1 MIRGGAM
8 TTSTDTRLEP
18 EIGADRTRM
27 SLLSKDRIVAR
38 PGFNRWW
45 MLPAAL
51 LINLSVGQAYAFSVF
66 NLPLS
71 RAIGITESTAAD
83 WKLTTLGWIFTLAY
97 VFLGLSAGF
106 GAAWLERVGP
116 RKSGFVAA
124 ICWGSGFLISAVGVW
139 VHQVW
144 LLYIG
149 YGIIGG
155 CGLGIGFTTP
165 IATLIRWFP
174 DRRGMATGMA
184 VMGFGGGAIIAAPLS
199 AVLMNRFSTATS
211 VGVAETFVVLGIMYL
226 AMMLTGAFMLRLPP
240 PGWQPKGWADAPH
253 KAILVTTHHVHI
265 SKATTTPQFRLM
277 WFILLLNVTAGL
289 GVLGQASAMIQ
300 EVFGGGMSAAGA
312 AAFVGLLSFFNMGG
326 RLFWASLSDVIGR
339 KVTFGLFLGVGPILF
354 ALVPLTG
361 ELGSVVWFVACF
373 AVILTMYGGGFATM
387 PAYVADVFGTQYVG
401 AIHGRVLTA
410 LSVAGVLGPV
420 LVNYIREYQISMGV
434 PKADAYNLTMFIM
447 AGLLVIG
454 FFINLA
460 MKPVPKAYHM
470 TQAELAA
477 EGVTDA
483 VQAPQ
488 GSDPTTP
495 APEHDPS
502 KPYSP
507 QGRGDARSRL
517 RSAPDYAFQL
527 GKPARRRRRT

>member
-1 MIRGGAM
+1 MANF
-8 TTSTDTRLEP
+8 
-18 EIGADRTRM
+18 
-27 SLLSKDRIVAR
+27 LSKERIVAR
-38 PGFNRWW
+38 PGFSRWW

-66 NLPLS
+66 NLPLT
-71 RAIGITESTAAD
+71 RAIGITESVAGD

-106 GAAWLERVGP
+106 GAAWLERAGP

-124 ICWGSGFLISAVGVW
+124 VCWGAGFFISAVGVQT
-139 VHQVW
+139 HQVW
-144 LLYIG
+144 LLYVG
-149 YGIIGG
+149 YGVIGG

-165 IATLIRWFP
+165 ITTLIRWFP

-199 AVLMNRFSTATS
+199 AMLMTRFASPTS
-211 VGVAETFVVLGIMYL
+211 VGVAETFVVLGVMYL
-226 AMMLTGAFMLRLPP
+226 AMMVTGAFMFRLPP
-240 PGWQPKGWADAPH
+240 PGWKPEGWAPGASGQ
-253 KAILVTTHHVHI
+253 LVTPHHVHV
-265 SKATTTPQFRLM
+265 SKAAKTKQFRLLWLM
-277 WFILLLNVTAGL
+277 LLLNVTAGL

-300 EVFGGGMSAAGA
+300 EVFGGGISAAAA

-339 KVTFGLFLGVGPILF
+339 KTTYGLFLGLGPLLY

-361 ELGSVVWFVACF
+361 ELGSTVWFVGCF

-387 PAYVADVFGTQYVG
+387 PAYVADLFGTQYVG

-420 LVNYIREYQISMGV
+420 LVNYIREYQISIGV

-454 FFINLA
+454 FFINMS
-460 MKPVPKAYHM
+460 MKPVDPSFHM
-470 TQAELAA
+470 TQAELDA
-477 EGVTDA
+477 EA
-483 VQAPQ
+483 V
-488 GSDPTTP
+488 G
-495 APEHDPS
+495 
-502 KPYSP
+502 
-507 QGRGDARSRL
+507 G
-517 RSAPDYAFQL
+517 
-527 GKPARRRRRT
+527 

>member
-1 MIRGGAM
+1 MA
-8 TTSTDTRLEP
+8 
-18 EIGADRTRM
+18 
-27 SLLSKDRIVAR
+27 SLLSKERIVAR
-38 PGFNRWW
+38 PGFSRWW

-66 NLPLS
+66 NLPLT
-71 RAIGITESTAAD
+71 RAVGITESVPGD
-83 WKLTTLGWIFTLAY
+83 WRLTTLGWVFTLAY

-106 GAAWLERVGP
+106 GAAWLERAGP

-124 ICWGSGFLISAVGVW
+124 VCWGAGFLISAVGVQI
-139 VHQVW
+139 HQVW

-149 YGIIGG
+149 YGVIGG
-155 CGLGIGFTTP
+155 CGLGLGFTTP

-199 AVLMNRFSTATS
+199 AMLMNRFASPTS
-211 VGVAETFVVLGIMYL
+211 VGVAETFVVLGVMYL
-226 AMMLTGAFMLRLPP
+226 AMMLTGAFMFRLPP
-240 PGWQPKGWADAPH
+240 PGWKPAGWEPGAATQ
-253 KAILVTTHHVHI
+253 LVTTHHVHV
-265 SKATTTPQFRLM
+265 SKAAKTKQFRLLWLM
-277 WFILLLNVTAGL
+277 LLLNVTAGL

-300 EVFGGGMSAAGA
+300 EVFGGAISAVAA

-339 KVTFGLFLGVGPILF
+339 KTTYGLFLGLGPVLY

-361 ELGSVVWFVACF
+361 ELGSIVWFVGCF

-387 PAYVADVFGTQYVG
+387 PAYVADLFGTQYVG

-410 LSVAGVLGPV
+410 LSVAGVIGPV

-454 FFINLA
+454 FFINMA
-460 MKPVPKAYHM
+460 MKPVDPSFHM
-470 TQAELAA
+470 TQAELDA
-477 EGVTDA
+477 ESV
-483 VQAPQ
+483 
-488 GSDPTTP
+488 
-495 APEHDPS
+495 
-502 KPYSP
+502 
-507 QGRGDARSRL
+507 
-517 RSAPDYAFQL
+517 SA
-527 GKPARRRRRT
+527 

>member
-1 MIRGGAM
+1 MA
-8 TTSTDTRLEP
+8 
-18 EIGADRTRM
+18 
-27 SLLSKDRIVAR
+27 SLLSKERIMAR
-38 PGFNRWW
+38 PGFSRWW

-66 NLPLS
+66 NLPLT
-71 RAIGITESTAAD
+71 RAVGITESVPGD
-83 WKLTTLGWIFTLAY
+83 WRLTTLGWVFTLAY

-106 GAAWLERVGP
+106 GAAWLERAGP

-124 ICWGSGFLISAVGVW
+124 VCWGAGFLISAVGVQI
-139 VHQVW
+139 HQVW

-149 YGIIGG
+149 YGVIGG
-155 CGLGIGFTTP
+155 CGLGLGFTTP

-199 AVLMNRFSTATS
+199 AMLMNRFASPTS
-211 VGVAETFVVLGIMYL
+211 VGVAETFVVLGVMYL
-226 AMMLTGAFMLRLPP
+226 AMMLTGAFMFRLPP
-240 PGWQPKGWADAPH
+240 PGWKPAGWEPGAATQ
-253 KAILVTTHHVHI
+253 LVTTHHVHV
-265 SKATTTPQFRLM
+265 SKAAKTKQFRLLWLM
-277 WFILLLNVTAGL
+277 LLLNVTAGL

-300 EVFGGGMSAAGA
+300 EVFGGAISAVAA

-339 KVTFGLFLGVGPILF
+339 KTTYGLFLGLGPVLY

-361 ELGSVVWFVACF
+361 ELGSIVWFVGCF

-387 PAYVADVFGTQYVG
+387 PAYVADLFGTQYVG

-410 LSVAGVLGPV
+410 LSVAGVIGPV

-454 FFINLA
+454 FFINMA
-460 MKPVPKAYHM
+460 MKPVDPSFHM
-470 TQAELAA
+470 TQAELDA
-477 EGVTDA
+477 ESV
-483 VQAPQ
+483 
-488 GSDPTTP
+488 
-495 APEHDPS
+495 
-502 KPYSP
+502 
-507 QGRGDARSRL
+507 
-517 RSAPDYAFQL
+517 SA
-527 GKPARRRRRT
+527 

>member
-1 MIRGGAM
+1 MA
-8 TTSTDTRLEP
+8 
-18 EIGADRTRM
+18 
-27 SLLSKDRIVAR
+27 SLLSKERIVAR
-38 PGFNRWW
+38 PGFSRWW

-66 NLPLS
+66 NLPLT
-71 RAIGITESTAAD
+71 RAVGITESVPGD
-83 WKLTTLGWIFTLAY
+83 WRLTTLGWVFTLAY

-106 GAAWLERVGP
+106 GAAWLERAGP

-124 ICWGSGFLISAVGVW
+124 VCWGAGFLISAVGVQI
-139 VHQVW
+139 HQVW

-149 YGIIGG
+149 YGVIGG
-155 CGLGIGFTTP
+155 CGLGLGFTTP

-199 AVLMNRFSTATS
+199 AMLMNRFASPTS
-211 VGVAETFVVLGIMYL
+211 VGVAETFVVLGVMYL
-226 AMMLTGAFMLRLPP
+226 AMMLTGAFMFRLPP
-240 PGWQPKGWADAPH
+240 PGWKPAGWEPGAATQ
-253 KAILVTTHHVHI
+253 LVTTHHVHV
-265 SKATTTPQFRLM
+265 SKAAKTKQFRLLWLM
-277 WFILLLNVTAGL
+277 LLLNVTAGL

-300 EVFGGGMSAAGA
+300 EVFGGAISAVAA

-339 KVTFGLFLGVGPILF
+339 KTTYGLFLGLGPVLY

-361 ELGSVVWFVACF
+361 ELGSIVWFVGCF

-387 PAYVADVFGTQYVG
+387 PAYVADLFGTQYVG

-410 LSVAGVLGPV
+410 LSVAGVIGPV

-460 MKPVPKAYHM
+460 MKPVDPSFHM
-470 TQAELAA
+470 TQAELDA
-477 EGVTDA
+477 ESVGA
-483 VQAPQ
+483 
-488 GSDPTTP
+488 
-495 APEHDPS
+495 
-502 KPYSP
+502 
-507 QGRGDARSRL
+507 
-517 RSAPDYAFQL
+517 
-527 GKPARRRRRT
+527 

>member
-1 MIRGGAM
+1 MAG
-8 TTSTDTRLEP
+8 
-18 EIGADRTRM
+18 
-27 SLLSKDRIVAR
+27 LLSKERIVATQ
-38 PGFNRWW
+38 GFNRWW

-71 RAIGITESTAAD
+71 RAIGITESVQGD
-83 WKLTTLGWIFTLAY
+83 WKLTTLGWVFTLAY

-106 GAAWLERVGP
+106 GAAWLERAGP
-116 RKSGFVAA
+116 RKSGCVAA
-124 ICWGSGFLISAVGVW
+124 ICWGSGFLISAIGVW
-139 VHQVW
+139 THQVS

-149 YGIIGG
+149 YGVIGG

-199 AVLMNRFSTATS
+199 AVLMDRFASPTS
-211 VGVAETFVVLGIMYL
+211 VGVAETFVALGLMYL
-226 AMMLTGAFMLRLPP
+226 GMMLTGAFMFRLPP
-240 PGWQPKGWADAPH
+240 SGWQPTGRTATPNTAQV
-253 KAILVTTHHVHI
+253 AAQHHVHI
-265 SKATTTPQFRLM
+265 GKATGTKQFRLM

-300 EVFGGGMSAAGA
+300 EVFGGAISAAAA

-339 KVTFGLFLGVGPILF
+339 KVTFGLFLGLGPLLY
-354 ALVPLTG
+354 ALVPLAG
-361 ELGSVVWFVACF
+361 HLGSVAWFVACF

-401 AIHGRVLTA
+401 AINGRVLTA

-420 LVNYIREYQISMGV
+420 LVNYIREYQISIGV
-434 PKADAYNLTMFIM
+434 PKADAYNVTMFIM

-454 FFINLA
+454 FFVNLA
-460 MKPVPKAYHM
+460 MTPVHESHHM
-470 TQAELAA
+470 TQADLEA
-477 EGVTDA
+477 ESTA
-483 VQAPQ
+483 
-488 GSDPTTP
+488 
-495 APEHDPS
+495 
-502 KPYSP
+502 
-507 QGRGDARSRL
+507 
-517 RSAPDYAFQL
+517 
-527 GKPARRRRRT
+527 

>member
-1 MIRGGAM
+1 M
-8 TTSTDTRLEP
+8 S
-18 EIGADRTRM
+18 
-27 SLLSKDRIVAR
+27 SLLSKRRIVAE
-38 PGFNRWW
+38 PTFNRWW

-71 RAIGITESTAAD
+71 RAIGITESVPGD
-83 WKLTTLGWIFTLAY
+83 WRLTTLGWIFTLAY
-97 VFLGLSAGF
+97 VLLGLSAGF

-124 ICWGSGFLISAVGVW
+124 ICWGSGFFISAVGVW
-139 VHQVW
+139 THMVW

-149 YGIIGG
+149 YGVIGG

-184 VMGFGGGAIIAAPLS
+184 VMGFGGGALIAAPLS
-199 AVLMNRFSTATS
+199 ATLMARFSSATS
-211 VGVAETFVVLGIMYL
+211 VGVAETFVVLGFLYL
-226 AMMLTGAFMLRLPP
+226 TMMLTGAFMFRLPP
-240 PGWQPKGWADAPH
+240 PGWRPKAWADTN
-253 KAILVTTHHVHI
+253 KAQLVTTYHVHI
-265 SKATTTPQFRLM
+265 STATRTKQFRLM
-277 WFILLLNVTAGL
+277 WLMLFLNVTAGL

-300 EVFGGGMSAAGA
+300 EVFGGAISAAGA

-339 KVTFGLFLGVGPILF
+339 KVTFGLFLGLGPVLY

-361 ELGSVVWFVACF
+361 GLGSLVWFVACF

-387 PAYVADVFGTQYVG
+387 PAYIADVFGTQYVG
-401 AIHGRVLTA
+401 GINGRMLTA

-460 MKPVPKAYHM
+460 MKPVDAAHYM
-470 TQAELAA
+470 TQAELDA
-477 EGVTDA
+477 EAGI
-483 VQAPQ
+483 
-488 GSDPTTP
+488 TP
-495 APEHDPS
+495 APAATAGAEPSPEMPANNPS

-507 QGRGDARSRL
+507 GGGSGRGRRL
-517 RSAPDYAFQL
+517 SVNPDYAFQV
-527 GKPARRRRRT
+527 GKQPVRRRATRS

>member
-1 MIRGGAM
+1 MANF
-8 TTSTDTRLEP
+8 
-18 EIGADRTRM
+18 
-27 SLLSKDRIVAR
+27 LSKERIVAR
-38 PGFNRWW
+38 PGFSRWW

-66 NLPLS
+66 NLPLT
-71 RAIGITESTAAD
+71 RAIGITESVAGD

-106 GAAWLERVGP
+106 GAAWLERAGP

-124 ICWGSGFLISAVGVW
+124 VCWGAGFFISAVGVQT
-139 VHQVW
+139 HQVW
-144 LLYIG
+144 LLYVG
-149 YGIIGG
+149 YGVIGG

-165 IATLIRWFP
+165 ITTLIRWFP

-199 AVLMNRFSTATS
+199 AMLMTRFASPTS
-211 VGVAETFVVLGIMYL
+211 VGVAETFVVLGVMYL
-226 AMMLTGAFMLRLPP
+226 AMMVTGAFMFRLPP
-240 PGWQPKGWADAPH
+240 PGWKPKGWALGAS
-253 KAILVTTHHVHI
+253 AQLVTPHHVHV
-265 SKATTTPQFRLM
+265 SKATKTKQFRLLWLM
-277 WFILLLNVTAGL
+277 LLLNVTAGL

-300 EVFGGGMSAAGA
+300 EVFGGGISAAAA

-339 KVTFGLFLGVGPILF
+339 KTTYGLFLGLGPLLY

-361 ELGSVVWFVACF
+361 ELGSTVWFVGCF

-387 PAYVADVFGTQYVG
+387 PAYVADLFGTQYVG

-410 LSVAGVLGPV
+410 LSVAGILGPV
-420 LVNYIREYQISMGV
+420 LVNYIREYQISIGV

-454 FFINLA
+454 FFINLT
-460 MKPVPKAYHM
+460 MKPVDPSFHM
-470 TQAELAA
+470 TQAELDA
-477 EGVTDA
+477 ESVGA
-483 VQAPQ
+483 
-488 GSDPTTP
+488 
-495 APEHDPS
+495 
-502 KPYSP
+502 
-507 QGRGDARSRL
+507 
-517 RSAPDYAFQL
+517 
-527 GKPARRRRRT
+527 

>member
-1 MIRGGAM
+1 
-8 TTSTDTRLEP
+8 
-18 EIGADRTRM
+18 M
-27 SLLSKDRIVAR
+27 SILSKDRIVAK

-71 RAIGITESTAAD
+71 RAIGITESVAGD

-106 GAAWLERVGP
+106 GAAWLERAGP

-124 ICWGSGFLISAVGVW
+124 LCWGSGFLISAVGVW

-149 YGIIGG
+149 YGVIGG

-199 AVLMNRFSTATS
+199 ALLMDRFATSTS
-211 VGVAETFVVLGIMYL
+211 VGVAETFVVLGLMYL
-226 AMMLTGAFMLRLPP
+226 GMMVTGALMFRLPR

-253 KAILVTTHHVHI
+253 RTALVTTHHVHI
-265 SKATTTPQFRLM
+265 SKAAGTTQFRLM
-277 WFILLLNVTAGL
+277 WLILLLNVTAGL

-300 EVFGGGMSAAGA
+300 EVFGGGISAAAA

-339 KVTFGLFLGVGPILF
+339 KVTFGLFLGLGPVLY

-387 PAYVADVFGTQYVG
+387 PAYIADVFGTQYVG
-401 AIHGRVLTA
+401 AINGRVLTA
-410 LSVAGVLGPV
+410 LSVAGVIGPV

-470 TQAELAA
+470 TQAELDA
-477 EGVTDA
+477 EAGIPAT
-483 VQAPQ
+483 VQEPA
-488 GSDPTTP
+488 GSDSTPP
-495 APEHDPS
+495 APGLDPS
-502 KPYSP
+502 KPYRPEGS
-507 QGRGDARSRL
+507 RDDRSRL
-517 RSAPDYAFQL
+517 HANPDYAFEL
-527 GKPARRRRRT
+527 GKLPRRRRTRRS

>member
-1 MIRGGAM
+1 MANF
-8 TTSTDTRLEP
+8 
-18 EIGADRTRM
+18 
-27 SLLSKDRIVAR
+27 LSKERIVAR
-38 PGFNRWW
+38 PGFSRWW

-66 NLPLS
+66 NLPLT
-71 RAIGITESTAAD
+71 RAIGITESVAGD

-106 GAAWLERVGP
+106 GAAWLERAGP

-124 ICWGSGFLISAVGVW
+124 VCWGAGFFISAVGVQT
-139 VHQVW
+139 HQVW
-144 LLYIG
+144 LLYVG
-149 YGIIGG
+149 YGVIGG

-165 IATLIRWFP
+165 ITTLIRWFP

-199 AVLMNRFSTATS
+199 AMLMTRFASPTS
-211 VGVAETFVVLGIMYL
+211 VGVAETFVVLGVMYL
-226 AMMLTGAFMLRLPP
+226 AMMVTGAFMFRLPP
-240 PGWQPKGWADAPH
+240 PGWKPEGWAPGASGQ
-253 KAILVTTHHVHI
+253 LVTPHHVHV
-265 SKATTTPQFRLM
+265 SKAAKTKQFRLLWLM
-277 WFILLLNVTAGL
+277 LLLNVTAGL

-300 EVFGGGMSAAGA
+300 EVFGGGISAAAA

-339 KVTFGLFLGVGPILF
+339 KTTYGLFLGLGPLLY

-361 ELGSVVWFVACF
+361 ELESTVWFVGCF

-387 PAYVADVFGTQYVG
+387 PAYVADLFGTQYVG

-420 LVNYIREYQISMGV
+420 LVNYIREYQISIGV

-454 FFINLA
+454 FFINMS
-460 MKPVPKAYHM
+460 MKPVDPSFHM
-470 TQAELAA
+470 TQAELDA
-477 EGVTDA
+477 EA
-483 VQAPQ
+483 V
-488 GSDPTTP
+488 G
-495 APEHDPS
+495 
-502 KPYSP
+502 
-507 QGRGDARSRL
+507 G
-517 RSAPDYAFQL
+517 
-527 GKPARRRRRT
+527 